1 MNSIYGSTQFCGATG
16 SFPIY
21 NYIDETSNIL
31 SNYTLNTSNNLNQ
44 YIYNISNNLN
54 QYIYNVSNEISP
66 ILFDLRD
73 FQLSNPSAIMYRNS
87 GHNNDTVIVE
97 SDSNAEILFK
107 DYTLDCYSKIDV
119 NGKLCV
125 YHPLQALPAGYSE
138 GWWDVEGRLSEC
150 LTLSEGVRFDLTNV
164 QMDDLLQWSAISAVE
179 TTANTALSTAIGAVA
194 SIGVTDGVVA
204 GIIAVIPSLINS
216 NVLTDVNSFYISS
229 NLLNKQNYINSNSIE
244 DDLSFY
250 ISSNLLNKQ
259 NYINSN
265 SIEDNLSFFISS
277 NLLNIQNYINSN
289 SIEDDLSFYISS
301 NLLNKQNYINSNSIE
316 DNLSFFISSN
326 LLNIQNYINSNSI
339 SDNLSF
345 YISSNILSKQK
356 YINSNSI
363 TDNLGFYISSN
374 LLNKQNYIN
383 SNSIT
388 DNLSFYISSNILNK
402 QNYIN
407 SNSIA
412 DDLSFYMSSN
422 LLNKQNYINS
432 NSVQDLLEFFT
443 PTTTLTT
450 ILKGYERINYIFI
463 SYASYRTDPTT
474 SPPTFFY
481 DLDITKYVKASLFE
495 NTYTTRIFRITTYMD
510 VSWSNTSEF
519 NSYIGGYCYPE
530 SITIYMSN
538 SPLNGLGSPIANWCN
553 GLIIGKLNSGNM
565 GYWSIIPN
573 NNSYIRFFSK
583 LGYNTYLIIESLLI

>member
-289 SIEDDLSFYISS
+289 SI
-301 NLLNKQNYINSNSIE
+301 
-316 DNLSFFISSN
+316 
-326 LLNIQNYINSNSI
+326 

-530 SITIYMSN
+530 SITIYMSD
-538 SPLNGLGSPIANWCN
+538 SPLTGIGSPVPNFCN

>member
-31 SNYTLNTSNNLNQ
+31 SNYTLNT
-44 YIYNISNNLN
+44 SNNLN

-289 SIEDDLSFYISS
+289 SI
-301 NLLNKQNYINSNSIE
+301 
-316 DNLSFFISSN
+316 
-326 LLNIQNYINSNSI
+326 

-407 SNSIA
+407 SNSIT
-412 DDLSFYMSSN
+412 DNLSFYISSN

>member
-289 SIEDDLSFYISS
+289 SI
-301 NLLNKQNYINSNSIE
+301 
-316 DNLSFFISSN
+316 
-326 LLNIQNYINSNSI
+326 

-481 DLDITKYVKASLFE
+481 DLDISKYVKPSLFE

-530 SITIYMSN
+530 SITIYMSD
-538 SPLNGLGSPIANWCN
+538 SPLTGIGSPVPNFCN

>member
-229 NLLNKQNYINSNSIE
+229 NLLNK
-244 DDLSFY
+244 
-250 ISSNLLNKQ
+250 
-259 NYINSN
+259 
-265 SIEDNLSFFISS
+265 
-277 NLLNIQNYINSN
+277 QNYINSN

>member
-229 NLLNKQNYINSNSIE
+229 NILSKQNYINSNSIE
-244 DDLSFY
+244 D
-250 ISSNLLNKQ
+250 IT
-259 NYINSN
+259 
-265 SIEDNLSFFISS
+265 SFF
-277 NLLNIQNYINSN
+277 
-289 SIEDDLSFYISS
+289 ISS

-407 SNSIA
+407 SNSIT
-412 DDLSFYMSSN
+412 DNLSFYISSN

-481 DLDITKYVKASLFE
+481 DLDISKYVKPSLFE

-530 SITIYMSN
+530 SITIYMSD
-538 SPLNGLGSPIANWCN
+538 SPLTGIGSPVPNFCN